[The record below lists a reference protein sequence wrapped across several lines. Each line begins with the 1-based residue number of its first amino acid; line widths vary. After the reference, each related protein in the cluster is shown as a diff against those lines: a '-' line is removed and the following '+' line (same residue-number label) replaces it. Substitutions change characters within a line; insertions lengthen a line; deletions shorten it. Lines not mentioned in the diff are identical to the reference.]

1 MQPVRTL
8 PRIASD
14 RPRRVAIL
22 PGSSRCGGKGS
33 RNLATA
39 HAIPVGAAEQA
50 VAADGAEAAPP
61 LNGKALCGP
70 EVRLACMHRNAYT
83 SFVSYQW
90 DPGKARANRAKHGV
104 SFADAVGVFEDP
116 RAVTIDDPHPDE
128 DRYVTIGV
136 DFLGRVLVVSWT
148 WRDEE
153 VRLISARRARRK
165 ESRDYEEE

>member
-1 MQPVRTL
+1 MP
-8 PRIASD
+8 I
-14 RPRRVAIL
+14 
-22 PGSSRCGGKGS
+22 
-33 RNLATA
+33 
-39 HAIPVGAAEQA
+39 
-50 VAADGAEAAPP
+50 
-61 LNGKALCGP
+61 KALCGP
-70 EVRLACMHRNAYT
+70 EVRLACMHSNAYT

-90 DPGKARANRAKHGV
+90 DPAKARANRAKHGV

-136 DFLGRVLVVSWT
+136 DFLARVLVVSWT

-153 VRLISARRARRK
+153 VRLISARRATRK